1 MLQAGWLVLFF
12 VPLPCID
19 YLRSV
24 YRYCSYMFKYD
35 VIYTLFYLQ
44 LAYNVIDRVLAPLIV
59 QIDNLFCKKAYDSY

>member
-1 MLQAGWLVLFF
+1 
-12 VPLPCID
+12 
-19 YLRSV
+19 
-24 YRYCSYMFKYD
+24 MFKYD